1 MQIALCVSICSRIK
15 QCCCAFAHGRDS
27 RRRYRRGHLKNLS
40 TEAQC
45 CGLMLAAAYC
55 GGETRVIPTMK
66 KILIVNNNMK
76 IGGVQKSLCNLLW
89 SVADQYDIT
98 LYLFAPIGAYMHDMC
113 CRAIRCFAILAQVK
127 KTVPR
132 IGVIISYAVS

>member
-1 MQIALCVSICSRIK
+1 
-15 QCCCAFAHGRDS
+15 
-27 RRRYRRGHLKNLS
+27 
-40 TEAQC
+40 
-45 CGLMLAAAYC
+45 MLAAAYC

-98 LYLFAPIGAYMHDMC
+98 LYLFAPIGAYMHAVV
-113 CRAIRCFAILAQVK
+113 RFVVSLSWHKSKRLFHALA
-127 KTVPR
+127 
-132 IGVIISYAVS
+132 